1 MFTRA
6 QNSTGLAVLGFALV
20 ALPWARGQLASK
32 SPFLPAGGS
41 GAAVAT
47 AGAPLEF
54 RGTLET
60 SEGLKVRIVD
70 PARKAGVF
78 LLLNQHDPSFDFTVK
93 SYDAEHDTVTL
104 DYQGRPLTLA
114 LHVAKVASAGAPQNF
129 IPGQPPNGGPPMPPA
144 ITNSVVLNPT
154 PADEQR
160 RLDAVATEVARRRA
174 LREQASQQVSQG
186 VPLAPQVIQQQQE
199 LRAQQQAQQ
208 QNPAAQGQNNG
219 GLRANQRQ
227 QQRPQR
233 NP

>member
-6 QNSTGLAVLGFALV
+6 QNSTCLAVLGLTLLIA
-20 ALPWARGQLASK
+20 PGARGQLASK
-32 SPFLPAGGS
+32 SPFLPPSGS
-41 GAAVAT
+41 GSTAPT

-60 SEGLKVRIVD
+60 SEGLQVRIVD

-160 RLDAVATEVARRRA
+160 RLDAVVAEVARRRA
-174 LREQASQQVSQG
+174 MRDQSAQPPPGAPPQARPYRVTRKRGGRTATICRRGFES
-186 VPLAPQVIQQQQE
+186 
-199 LRAQQQAQQ
+199 RA
-208 QNPAAQGQNNG
+208 
-219 GLRANQRQ
+219 GL
-227 QQRPQR
+227 
-233 NP
+233 